1 MPQRNLEPID
11 RRIAGVINSI
21 QESAIGSLYEI
32 KDKGVIMSKQLIEAI
47 TDMREEDALL
57 LTSQLLN
64 GGVEPIVVLESCR
77 QAMGIIGK
85 RFETGECFIPELI
98 LAGEILS
105 QISAV
110 VKPHL
115 QQTGGTK
122 KIGKVVLGTVQG
134 DIHDIAK
141 DIVGFMLDVNGFEVT
156 DLGVDVPP
164 EKFVDT
170 VKQTGATI
178 VALSGFLT
186 LAFDPM
192 KFTVEA
198 LKQAGLNVK
207 VMIGGGQIDDQIR
220 QYTGADAYGRDA
232 MAAVALAK
240 SWIQEVE
247 NVH

>member
-1 MPQRNLEPID
+1 MTQ
-11 RRIAGVINSI
+11 
-21 QESAIGSLYEI
+21 
-32 KDKGVIMSKQLIEAI
+32 QLIDAI
-47 TDMREEDALL
+47 TEMREEDALK
-57 LTSQLLN
+57 LTTQLLE
-64 GGVEPIVVLESCR
+64 GGTEPIVVLEACR
-77 QAMGIIGK
+77 EAMGIIGK

-105 QISAV
+105 QISGV
-110 VKPHL
+110 VKPRL
-115 QQTGGTK
+115 QKDGGAK

-156 DLGVDVPP
+156 DLGVDVSP
-164 EKFVDT
+164 EQFVET

-198 LKQAGLNVK
+198 LKKAGLNVK
-207 VMIGGGQIDDQIR
+207 VMIGGGQIDDQIC

-240 SWIQEVE
+240 NWA
-247 NVH
+247 

>member
-1 MPQRNLEPID
+1 
-11 RRIAGVINSI
+11 
-21 QESAIGSLYEI
+21 
-32 KDKGVIMSKQLIEAI
+32 MSKQLIDAI
-47 TDMREEDALL
+47 TDMREEEALQ
-57 LTSQLLN
+57 LTAQLLD
-64 GGVEPIVVLESCR
+64 GGTEPIVILDACR
-77 QAMGIIGK
+77 EAMGIIGK
-85 RFETGECFIPELI
+85 RFESGECFIPELI

-105 QISAV
+105 QISGV
-110 VKPHL
+110 VKPRL
-115 QQTGGTK
+115 QQSGAAR

-156 DLGVDVPP
+156 DLGVDVAP
-164 EKFVDT
+164 EKFVEA

-178 VALSGFLT
+178 VGLSGFLT

-198 LKQAGLNVK
+198 LKQAGLDVK

-240 SWIQEVE
+240 SWAQEVE
-247 NVH
+247 NVHQA